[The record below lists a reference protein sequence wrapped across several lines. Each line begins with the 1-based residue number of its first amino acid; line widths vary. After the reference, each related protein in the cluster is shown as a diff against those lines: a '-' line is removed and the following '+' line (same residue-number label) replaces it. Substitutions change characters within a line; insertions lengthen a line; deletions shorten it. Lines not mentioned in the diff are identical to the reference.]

1 MPNISSNA
9 FQKLKDV
16 KRRRRFIANQ
26 IKNAFAFQVRALRK
40 AREMS
45 QQELAKEAETTQAL
59 ISRIER
65 NGATNLSVKTLQKIA
80 DAFDVALVVRLE
92 PIDRLLHWVDNL
104 SPEAM
109 AFPKSAQILAEMEA
123 AAVSSMEVST
133 AAGSMF
139 RVIEGTTLD
148 VVQRSLD
155 FDRLRLIV
163 TESTAESTVENTP
176 VVIEREDTSTWQKT
190 MIR

>member
-1 MPNISSNA
+1 MTLMLNTSSSA
-9 FQKLKDV
+9 FQKLKDP
-16 KRRRRFIANQ
+16 KRRKRFVANQ

-45 QQELAKEAETTQAL
+45 QQQLAADAGTTQAL

-65 NGATNLSVKTLQKIA
+65 DGATNLSVKTLQKIA

-109 AFPKSAQILAEMEA
+109 SFPKSAQILAEIESA
-123 AAVSSMEVST
+123 AIELR
-133 AAGSMF
+133 AAPND
-139 RVIEGTTLD
+139 EEK
-148 VVQRSLD
+148 Q
-155 FDRLRLIV
+155 
-163 TESTAESTVENTP
+163 
-176 VVIEREDTSTWQKT
+176 
-190 MIR
+190 